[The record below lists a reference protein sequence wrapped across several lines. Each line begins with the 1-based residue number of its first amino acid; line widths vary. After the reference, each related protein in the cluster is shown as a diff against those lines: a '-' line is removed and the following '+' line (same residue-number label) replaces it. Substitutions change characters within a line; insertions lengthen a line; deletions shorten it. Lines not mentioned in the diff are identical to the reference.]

1 MITRRSVSKP
11 IRPNGLLKF
20 TGTEMQIL
28 FYTADQRSNDGW
40 LQTLR
45 TTLPEANIR
54 LWQSGDDA
62 PADYALV
69 WNPPAALLQQP
80 RGLKA
85 VFNLGAGVDA
95 ILKQEALPPDLPLI
109 RIDDGAMAIQM
120 AEYVTYGVLH
130 YFRQFDRYAQQ
141 ARDGRWQPL
150 APRSKADFKVGI
162 LGLGILGSRIA
173 ASLTHFGFPV
183 QGWSRTPKQLPDVEA
198 HHGADGLAQLLKTS
212 NVLVCILP
220 LTDETRGLLDR
231 DTLGQLPP
239 QSYVINVGRGQHV
252 VQHDLLALIREGH
265 LAGAMLDVFDSE
277 PLPPQ
282 HAFWKEPRIAITPH
296 ISALTVRVETAQ
308 QIRRKIEALG
318 RGENIAGVVDR
329 SRGY

>member
-1 MITRRSVSKP
+1 MITTQYANLFS
-11 IRPNGLLKF
+11 
-20 TGTEMQIL
+20 GTKMQIL
-28 FYTADQRSNDGW
+28 FYTADQIHNEEW
-40 LQTLR
+40 LHTLR
-45 TTLPEANIR
+45 ATLPDADVR
-54 LWQSGDDA
+54 LWQAGDDA

-69 WNPPAALLQQP
+69 WNPPAALLQAP

-85 VFNLGAGVDA
+85 IFNLGAGVDA
-95 ILKQEALPPDLPLI
+95 ILKQAALPPDLPLI

-141 ARDGRWQPL
+141 ARSGHWQPL
-150 APRSKADFKVGI
+150 APRDKTEFKIGI
-162 LGLGILGSRIA
+162 LGLGVLGLRIA
-173 ASLTHFGFPV
+173 EALTHFGFPV
-183 QGWSRTPKQLPDVEA
+183 QGWSRSPKQLPDVET
-198 HHGADGLAQLLKTS
+198 HHGADGLKQLLATS

-231 DTLGQLPP
+231 DALKQLPP
-239 QSYVINVGRGQHV
+239 RSYVINVGRGAHV

-265 LAGAMLDVFDSE
+265 LAGAMLDVFDNE

-282 HAFWKEPRIAITPH
+282 HAFWKEPHITITPH
-296 ISALTVRVETAQ
+296 ISAITVLAETAR
-308 QIRRKIEALG
+308 QIHQKITALE
-318 RGENIAGVVDR
+318 RGESVAGVVDR